1 MSNAASD
8 EDTLRC
14 IAWSLCVI
22 LPGTVGHP
30 PPLLL
35 IVSFARFI
43 AATPPVQVRARMC
56 VLNLQSP
63 GGFVKRSIC
72 LQPEASGEQDW
83 NGTNDSESLRTS
95 VLRFLP
101 PVVLQVASPPPLITT
116 QGTSGGG
123 VKAWLTIHKP
133 FNIPL
138 PPIPSGDVSH
148 PKGAHI
154 HPSWS
159 HKALPLPSIQTTAR
173 LK

>member
-1 MSNAASD
+1 MHCMEPLCHFAW
-8 EDTLRC
+8 DTGTP
-14 IAWSLCVI
+14 STSHSHCVI
-22 LPGTVGHP
+22 CSLYSPH
-30 PPLLL
+30 
-35 IVSFARFI
+35 
-43 AATPPVQVRARMC
+43 PPVQVRARMC

-138 PPIPSGDVSH
+138 RPIPSGDVSH

>member
-30 PPLLL
+30 PPLIL

-43 AATPPVQVRARMC
+43 APTPPVQVRVCMC

-63 GGFVKRSIC
+63 GGFVKRSIR

-101 PVVLQVASPPPLITT
+101 PGLLTSRLPRSLPHRAHLVLV
-116 QGTSGGG
+116 
-123 VKAWLTIHKP
+123 
-133 FNIPL
+133 
-138 PPIPSGDVSH
+138 
-148 PKGAHI
+148 
-154 HPSWS
+154 
-159 HKALPLPSIQTTAR
+159 
-173 LK
+173 